1 MRDFYG
7 MLCLLLAVTDSGK
20 SLKDKGMSEV
30 KGFLTTHVLD
40 TAKGCPAHGIAVSL
54 YKITATGKELLTR
67 TVTNSDG
74 RCDNALLTGEAFACA
89 RYELVFSVENYFSAG
104 NGEGSKGSEA
114 SAVTEQKLAF
124 LDEITIRF
132 AIADINDHY
141 HIPLLVSPYSY
152 STYRGS

>member
-1 MRDFYG
+1 MGDYYG
-7 MLCLLLAVTDSGK
+7 ARCIHLSVTDSGK

-40 TAKGCPAHGIAVSL
+40 TAKGCPAHGIPVSL

-74 RCDNALLTGEAFACA
+74 RCDNALLKGVAFECA
-89 RYELVFSVENYFSAG
+89 RYELVFSVENYFSEDNSDG
-104 NGEGSKGSEA
+104 NKGSEA

-132 AIADINDHY
+132 AISDINDHY

>member
-1 MRDFYG
+1 MGGFYG
-7 MLCLLLAVTDSGK
+7 ALCIHLAVTDSGK

-40 TAKGCPAHGIAVSL
+40 TAKGCPAHGIPVSL
-54 YKITATGKELLTR
+54 YKITATGKELLAR
-67 TVTNSDG
+67 AVTNSDG
-74 RCDNALLTGEAFACA
+74 RCDNALLTGAAFECA
-89 RYELVFSVENYFSAG
+89 RYELVFSVEEYFSEG
-104 NGEGSKGSEA
+104 NKGSEA
-114 SAVTEQKLAF
+114 SVITEQKLAF

-132 AIADINDHY
+132 AIADVNDHY